1 MNSEKRVL
9 YAPLCDAFILVF
21 VAALALVLTASL
33 LARAGMPF
41 TAAYP
46 CGIVACVIGTLMASR
61 GGRTL
66 IAFPSPSIT
75 AWLVYEEIIAR
86 GIAWQELLGIAAVVS
101 LSGALLTRTKYAAA
115 LQASLPPIIRTGLIF
130 GLGLTMLITAALY
143 ARILLPSPW
152 ALTMG
157 GTLSDPLTYYT
168 LIGVLLVL
176 LLHAMRVRFA
186 LPLGM
191 GIVTAL
197 TWAEGFWEI
206 PAAPFLQPDILTTAF
221 VLTAPDAG
229 DFLSAAALG
238 LTLLFTLAV
247 ESTVVLSARTD
258 AEDLRTEQGT
268 LSRLFAVSGFSALI
282 GSLPLS
288 IAPISAVLPAREGAP
303 YLCGIP
309 LTAWIFSLFLFLL
322 LPCAPLLQAVS
333 EFPAAP
339 AVALAVLGLMLLL
352 RALAVLSSLHEPLTL
367 RESAVIAAFLLAAYD
382 IKTGLTAA
390 LLTWMLLTAV
400 CGERCRIA
408 RGTWELAML
417 LTVLALLKWTT

>member
-157 GTLSDPLTYYT
+157 GSLSDPLTYYT

-268 LSRLFAVSGFSALI
+268 LSRLFAVSGFGALI

-309 LTAWIFSLFLFLL
+309 PTAWIFSLFLFLL

-390 LLTWMLLTAV
+390 LLAWMLLTAV

>member
-33 LARAGMPF
+33 LARTGMPF

-86 GIAWQELLGIAAVVS
+86 GIAWQELLGIAALVS
-101 LSGALLTRTKYAAA
+101 FSGALLTRTKYAAA

-130 GLGLTMLITAALY
+130 GLGLAMLITAALY

-191 GIVTAL
+191 GIVTVL

-268 LSRLFAVSGFSALI
+268 LSRLFAVSGFGALI

-288 IAPISAVLPAREGAP
+288 IAPISAVLPAHEGAP

-333 EFPAAP
+333 EFPVAP

-400 CGERCRIA
+400 CGERRRIA

>member
-115 LQASLPPIIRTGLIF
+115 LQTSLPPIIRTGLIF

-157 GTLSDPLTYYT
+157 GSLSDPLTYYT

-221 VLTAPDAG
+221 VLTAPGAG

-390 LLTWMLLTAV
+390 LLTWMLLTAI

>member
-41 TAAYP
+41 IAAYP

-66 IAFPSPSIT
+66 IALPSPSIT

-101 LSGALLTRTKYAAA
+101 FSGALLTRTKYAAA

-157 GTLSDPLTYYT
+157 GSLSDPLTYYT

-221 VLTAPDAG
+221 VLTAPGTD

-258 AEDLRTEQGT
+258 AEDLRTERGT
-268 LSRLFAVSGFSALI
+268 LSRLFAVSGFGALI

-309 LTAWIFSLFLFLL
+309 PTAWIFSLFLFLL

-400 CGERCRIA
+400 CGERYRIA

>member
-33 LARAGMPF
+33 LARTGMPF

-66 IAFPSPSIT
+66 IALPSPSIT

-101 LSGALLTRTKYAAA
+101 FSGALLTRTKYAAA

-157 GTLSDPLTYYT
+157 GSLSDPLTYYT

-333 EFPAAP
+333 EFPVAP

>member
-33 LARAGMPF
+33 LARTGMPF

-86 GIAWQELLGIAAVVS
+86 GIAWQELLGIAAVIS
-101 LSGALLTRTKYAAA
+101 FSGALLTRTKYAAA

-130 GLGLTMLITAALY
+130 GLGLAMLITAALY

-268 LSRLFAVSGFSALI
+268 LSRLFAVSGFGALI

-288 IAPISAVLPAREGAP
+288 IAPISAVLPAHEGAP

-333 EFPAAP
+333 EFPVAP

-400 CGERCRIA
+400 CGERRRIA

>member
-21 VAALALVLTASL
+21 IAALALVLTASL

-66 IAFPSPSIT
+66 IALPSPSIT

-101 LSGALLTRTKYAAA
+101 FYGALLTRTKYAAA

-157 GTLSDPLTYYT
+157 GSLSDPLTYYT

-268 LSRLFAVSGFSALI
+268 LSRLFAVSGFGALI

-309 LTAWIFSLFLFLL
+309 PTAWIFSLFLFLL

>member
-101 LSGALLTRTKYAAA
+101 FSGALLTRTKYAAA

-157 GTLSDPLTYYT
+157 GSLSDPLTYYT

-417 LTVLALLKWTT
+417 LTVLALLKRTT

>member
-101 LSGALLTRTKYAAA
+101 FSGALLTRTKYAAA

-157 GTLSDPLTYYT
+157 GSLSDPLTYYT

-191 GIVTAL
+191 GIVTVL

-268 LSRLFAVSGFSALI
+268 LSRLFAVSGFGALI

-390 LLTWMLLTAV
+390 LLTWVLLTAV
-400 CGERCRIA
+400 CGERRRIA

>member
-66 IAFPSPSIT
+66 IALPSPSIT

-101 LSGALLTRTKYAAA
+101 FSGALLTRTKYAAA

-157 GTLSDPLTYYT
+157 GSLSDPLTYYT

-400 CGERCRIA
+400 CGERYRIA

-417 LTVLALLKWTT
+417 LAVLALLKWTT

>member
-1 MNSEKRVL
+1 MNSEKRLL

-33 LARAGMPF
+33 LARTGMPF

-46 CGIVACVIGTLMASR
+46 CGIVSCVIGTLMASR

-101 LSGALLTRTKYAAA
+101 FSGALLTRTKYAAA

-130 GLGLTMLITAALY
+130 GLGLAMLITAALY

-157 GTLSDPLTYYT
+157 GSLSDPLTYYT

-390 LLTWMLLTAV
+390 LLTWVLLTAV
-400 CGERCRIA
+400 CGERRRIA

>member
-115 LQASLPPIIRTGLIF
+115 LQTSLPPIIRTGLIF

-221 VLTAPDAG
+221 VLTAPGAD
-229 DFLSAAALG
+229 DFLPAAALG

-268 LSRLFAVSGFSALI
+268 LSRLFAVSGFGALI

-309 LTAWIFSLFLFLL
+309 PTAWIFSLFLFLL

-400 CGERCRIA
+400 CGERYRIA

>member
-1 MNSEKRVL
+1 MNSEKRLL

-33 LARAGMPF
+33 LARTGMPF

-66 IAFPSPSIT
+66 IALPSPSIA

-101 LSGALLTRTKYAAA
+101 FSGALLTRTKYAAT

-157 GTLSDPLTYYT
+157 GSLSDPLTYYT

-229 DFLSAAALG
+229 DFLLASALG

-268 LSRLFAVSGFSALI
+268 LSRLFAVSGFGALI

-309 LTAWIFSLFLFLL
+309 PTAWIFSLFLFLL

-400 CGERCRIA
+400 CGERRRIA

>member
-33 LARAGMPF
+33 LARTGMPF

-66 IAFPSPSIT
+66 IAFPSPSIA

-115 LQASLPPIIRTGLIF
+115 LQTSLPPIIRTGLIF

-221 VLTAPDAG
+221 VLTAPGAG

-268 LSRLFAVSGFSALI
+268 LSRLFAVSGFGALV

-400 CGERCRIA
+400 CGERYRIA

>member
-66 IAFPSPSIT
+66 IALPSPSIT

-101 LSGALLTRTKYAAA
+101 FSGALLTRTKYAAA

-157 GTLSDPLTYYT
+157 GSLSDPLTYYT

-288 IAPISAVLPAREGAP
+288 IAPISAVLPAHEGAP

-309 LTAWIFSLFLFLL
+309 PTAWIFSLFLFLL

-367 RESAVIAAFLLAAYD
+367 RESAVIAALLLAAYD

>member
-33 LARAGMPF
+33 LARTGMPF

-46 CGIVACVIGTLMASR
+46 CGIVSCVIGTLMASR

-101 LSGALLTRTKYAAA
+101 FSGALLTRTKYAAA

-130 GLGLTMLITAALY
+130 GLGLAMLITAALY

-157 GTLSDPLTYYT
+157 GSLSDPLTYYT

-400 CGERCRIA
+400 CGERYRIA

>member
-33 LARAGMPF
+33 LARTGMPF

-115 LQASLPPIIRTGLIF
+115 LQTSLPPIIRTGLIF

-400 CGERCRIA
+400 CGERYRIA

-417 LTVLALLKWTT
+417 LAVLALLKWTT

>member
-33 LARAGMPF
+33 LARTGMPF

-115 LQASLPPIIRTGLIF
+115 LQTSLPPIIRTGLIF

-206 PAAPFLQPDILTTAF
+206 PAAPFLQPDILTMAF
-221 VLTAPDAG
+221 VLTAPGAG

-268 LSRLFAVSGFSALI
+268 LSRLFAVSGFGALI

-309 LTAWIFSLFLFLL
+309 PTAWIFSLFLFLL

-390 LLTWMLLTAV
+390 LLTWMLLTAI

>member
-101 LSGALLTRTKYAAA
+101 FSGALLTRTKYAAA

-157 GTLSDPLTYYT
+157 GSLSDPLTYYT

-288 IAPISAVLPAREGAP
+288 IAPISAVLPAHEGAP

-309 LTAWIFSLFLFLL
+309 PTAWIFSLFLFLL

>member
-86 GIAWQELLGIAAVVS
+86 GIAWQELLGIAALVS
-101 LSGALLTRTKYAAA
+101 FSGALLTRTKYAAA

-400 CGERCRIA
+400 CGERYRIA

-417 LTVLALLKWTT
+417 LAVLALLKWTT

>member
-33 LARAGMPF
+33 LARTGMPF

-46 CGIVACVIGTLMASR
+46 CGIVSCVIGTLMASR

-101 LSGALLTRTKYAAA
+101 FSGALLTRTKYAAA

-130 GLGLTMLITAALY
+130 GLGLAMLITAALY

-157 GTLSDPLTYYT
+157 GSLSDPLTYYT

-197 TWAEGFWEI
+197 TWAESFWEI

-400 CGERCRIA
+400 CGERYRIA

-417 LTVLALLKWTT
+417 LAVLALLKWTT

>member
-9 YAPLCDAFILVF
+9 YTPLCDAFILVF

-33 LARAGMPF
+33 LARTGMPF

-66 IAFPSPSIT
+66 IALPSPSIT

-115 LQASLPPIIRTGLIF
+115 LQTSLPPIIRTGLIF

-157 GTLSDPLTYYT
+157 GSLSDPLTYYT

-221 VLTAPDAG
+221 VLTAPGAD

-268 LSRLFAVSGFSALI
+268 LSRLFAVSGFGALI

-288 IAPISAVLPAREGAP
+288 IAPISAVLPARERAP

-309 LTAWIFSLFLFLL
+309 PTAWIFSLFLFLL

>member
-86 GIAWQELLGIAAVVS
+86 GIAWQELLGIAALVS
-101 LSGALLTRTKYAAA
+101 FSGALLTRTKYAAA

-191 GIVTAL
+191 GIVTVL

-268 LSRLFAVSGFSALI
+268 LSRLFAVSGFGALI

-390 LLTWMLLTAV
+390 LLTWVLLTAV
-400 CGERCRIA
+400 CGERRRIA

>member
-86 GIAWQELLGIAAVVS
+86 GIAWQELLGIAALVS
-101 LSGALLTRTKYAAA
+101 FSGALLTHTKYAAA

-191 GIVTAL
+191 GIVTVL

-268 LSRLFAVSGFSALI
+268 LSRLFAVSGFGALI

-390 LLTWMLLTAV
+390 LLTWVLLTAV
-400 CGERCRIA
+400 CGERRRIA

>member
-33 LARAGMPF
+33 LARTGMPF

-46 CGIVACVIGTLMASR
+46 CGIVSCVIGTLMASR

-101 LSGALLTRTKYAAA
+101 FSGALLTRTKYAAA

-130 GLGLTMLITAALY
+130 GLGLAMLITAALY

-157 GTLSDPLTYYT
+157 GSLSDPLTYYT

-229 DFLSAAALG
+229 DFLPAAALG

-400 CGERCRIA
+400 CGERYRIA

-417 LTVLALLKWTT
+417 LAVLALLKWTT

>member
-101 LSGALLTRTKYAAA
+101 FSGALLTRTKYAAA
-115 LQASLPPIIRTGLIF
+115 LQASLPPIIRMGLIF

-157 GTLSDPLTYYT
+157 GSLSDPLTYYT

-309 LTAWIFSLFLFLL
+309 PTAWIFSLFLFLL

>member
-86 GIAWQELLGIAAVVS
+86 GIAWQELLGIAALVS
-101 LSGALLTRTKYAAA
+101 FSGALLTRTKYAAA

>member
-1 MNSEKRVL
+1 
-9 YAPLCDAFILVF
+9 
-21 VAALALVLTASL
+21 
-33 LARAGMPF
+33 
-41 TAAYP
+41 
-46 CGIVACVIGTLMASR
+46 MASR

-115 LQASLPPIIRTGLIF
+115 LQTSLPPIIRTGLIF

-157 GTLSDPLTYYT
+157 GSLSDPLTYYT

-221 VLTAPDAG
+221 VLTAPGAG

-268 LSRLFAVSGFSALI
+268 LSRLFAVSGFGALI

-390 LLTWMLLTAV
+390 LLTWMLLTAI

>member
-33 LARAGMPF
+33 LARTGMPF

-115 LQASLPPIIRTGLIF
+115 LQTSLPPIIRTGLIF

-221 VLTAPDAG
+221 VLTAPGAG

-268 LSRLFAVSGFSALI
+268 LSRLFAVSGFGALI

-390 LLTWMLLTAV
+390 LLTWMLLTAI

>member
-86 GIAWQELLGIAAVVS
+86 GIAWQELLGIAALVS
-101 LSGALLTRTKYAAA
+101 FSGALLTRTKYAAA

-309 LTAWIFSLFLFLL
+309 PTAWIFSLFLFLL

>member
-101 LSGALLTRTKYAAA
+101 FSGALLTRTKYAAA

-157 GTLSDPLTYYT
+157 GSLSDPLTYYT

-221 VLTAPDAG
+221 VLTAPGAG

-309 LTAWIFSLFLFLL
+309 PTAWIFSLFLFLL

>member
-33 LARAGMPF
+33 LARTGMPF

-115 LQASLPPIIRTGLIF
+115 LQTSLPPIIRTGLIF

-191 GIVTAL
+191 GIVTVL

-206 PAAPFLQPDILTTAF
+206 PAAPFLQPDILTMAF
-221 VLTAPDAG
+221 VLTAPGAG

-268 LSRLFAVSGFSALI
+268 LSRLFAVSGFGALI

-400 CGERCRIA
+400 CGERRRIA

>member
-1 MNSEKRVL
+1 MNSEKRLL

-115 LQASLPPIIRTGLIF
+115 LQTSLPPIIRTGLIF

-221 VLTAPDAG
+221 VLTAPGAG

-258 AEDLRTEQGT
+258 AEDLRTELGT
-268 LSRLFAVSGFSALI
+268 LSRLFAVSGFGALI

-309 LTAWIFSLFLFLL
+309 PTAWIFSLFLFLL

>member
-33 LARAGMPF
+33 LARTGMPF

-101 LSGALLTRTKYAAA
+101 FSGALLTRTKYAAA
-115 LQASLPPIIRTGLIF
+115 LQTSLPPIIRTGLIF

-157 GTLSDPLTYYT
+157 GSLSDPLTYYT

-288 IAPISAVLPAREGAP
+288 IAPISAVLPAHEGAP

-309 LTAWIFSLFLFLL
+309 PTAWIFSLFLFLL

>member
-33 LARAGMPF
+33 LARTGMPF

-130 GLGLTMLITAALY
+130 GLGLAMLITAALY

-221 VLTAPDAG
+221 VLTAPGAG

-268 LSRLFAVSGFSALI
+268 LSRLFAVSGFGALI

-309 LTAWIFSLFLFLL
+309 PTAWIFSLFLFLL

-333 EFPAAP
+333 EFPVAP

-400 CGERCRIA
+400 CSERCRIA

>member
-33 LARAGMPF
+33 LARTGMPF

-268 LSRLFAVSGFSALI
+268 LSRLFAVSGFGALI

-288 IAPISAVLPAREGAP
+288 IAPISAVLPAHEGAP

-309 LTAWIFSLFLFLL
+309 PTAWIFSLFLFLL

>member
-66 IAFPSPSIT
+66 IALPSPSIT

-157 GTLSDPLTYYT
+157 GSLSDPLTYYT

-268 LSRLFAVSGFSALI
+268 LSRLFAVSGFGALI

-390 LLTWMLLTAV
+390 LLTWVLLTAV
-400 CGERCRIA
+400 CGERRRIA

>member
-33 LARAGMPF
+33 LARTGMPF

-46 CGIVACVIGTLMASR
+46 CGIVSCVIGTLMASR

-101 LSGALLTRTKYAAA
+101 FSGALLTRTKYAAA

-130 GLGLTMLITAALY
+130 GLGLAMLITAALY

-157 GTLSDPLTYYT
+157 GSLSDPLTYYT

-400 CGERCRIA
+400 CGERYRIA

-417 LTVLALLKWTT
+417 LAVLALLKWTT

>member
-33 LARAGMPF
+33 LARTGMPF
-41 TAAYP
+41 TAAHP

-115 LQASLPPIIRTGLIF
+115 LQTSLPPIIRTGLIF

-268 LSRLFAVSGFSALI
+268 LSRLFAVSGFGALI

-390 LLTWMLLTAV
+390 LLTWMLLTAI

>member
-101 LSGALLTRTKYAAA
+101 FSGALLTRTKYAAA

-130 GLGLTMLITAALY
+130 GLGLAMLITAALY

-157 GTLSDPLTYYT
+157 GSLSDPLTYYT

-229 DFLSAAALG
+229 DFLPAAALG

-390 LLTWMLLTAV
+390 LLTWVLLTAV
-400 CGERCRIA
+400 CGERRRIA